1 MKVSAA
7 ESKILRILW
16 KADRPTPA
24 DEVVARLGKNREW
37 SAGTVRTFLAR
48 LVRKKVVAA
57 QKDGRRYLYRPL
69 ISHADYAHQES
80 RKLIDRLFNGRIAP
94 FITQFS
100 ERQDLSR
107 DEIAELKTLI
117 ARLDRDQ

>member
-7 ESKILRILW
+7 ESQILQVLW
-16 KADRPTPA
+16 RAKGPIAA
-24 DEVVARLGKNREW
+24 DEVATQLGDEQEW

-48 LVRKKVVAA
+48 LVKKKAIAV
-57 QKDGRRYLYRPL
+57 QKDGRRYLYQPL
-69 ISHADYAHQES
+69 IDRADHAHAES
-80 RKLIDRLFNGRIAP
+80 RKLIDRLFNGRLAP

-107 DEIAELKTLI
+107 EEI
-117 ARLDRDQ
+117 